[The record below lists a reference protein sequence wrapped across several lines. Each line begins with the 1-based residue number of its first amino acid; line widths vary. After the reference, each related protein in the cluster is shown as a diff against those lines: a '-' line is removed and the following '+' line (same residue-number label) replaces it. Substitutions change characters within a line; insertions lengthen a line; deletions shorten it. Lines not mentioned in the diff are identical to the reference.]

1 MKRKISIH
9 DLARELG
16 VSAATISYV
25 LNGRAA
31 EKRISADRAKTIL
44 EYVAESGYRPNR
56 MARSLRTGKSKI
68 IGMLVEDISDP
79 FFSGI
84 ARIVEAYA
92 HQYDYKI
99 FHASTENNVRVTRD
113 LLQGFRDTQ
122 VDGYIIAPPP
132 CMAHD
137 IAALLEDKLPV
148 VLFDR
153 YFPELDT
160 HNIVVDNKGGAY
172 QAALHLLENGYT
184 HIGFVTLDSEQ
195 TQMDD
200 RLIGYAS
207 AMEEQHLP
215 ACVLKVSYTMEREKQ
230 VAKHIGQYLDTQP
243 QLDALI
249 FATNY
254 LAIAGL
260 EALHGRHRKI
270 PDDMAVVGFDDNTH
284 FALFS
289 PSVSAV
295 AQPVEAI
302 SKASIAALMTVLSGE
317 AKALPAE
324 TTVLPTQL
332 IVRQSSLP
340 RTQKTTAQTTHKTA
354 SLNENSTSNL
364 KLPL

>member
-1 MKRKISIH
+1 MKRKLSIH
-9 DLARELG
+9 DIARELG

-25 LNGRAA
+25 LNGRAV
-31 EKRISADRAKTIL
+31 EKRISADRAQSIL
-44 EYVAESGYRPNR
+44 DYVAGSGYRPNR
-56 MARSLRTGKSKI
+56 MARSLRTGKSRI

-84 ARIVEAYA
+84 ARIVEAHA
-92 HQYDYKI
+92 HQHDYKI
-99 FHASTENNVRVTRD
+99 FHASTENNARVTRN
-113 LLQGFRDTQ
+113 LLRGFRDTQ

-160 HNIVVDNKGGAY
+160 HNIVVDNRGGAY
-172 QAALHLLENGYT
+172 QAALHLVENGYT
-184 HIGFVTLDSEQ
+184 KIGFVTLDSEQ
-195 TQMDD
+195 TQMND
-200 RLIGYAS
+200 RLAGYTG
-207 AMEEQHLP
+207 AMQQQGLP
-215 ACVLKVSYTMEREKQ
+215 AMVLKVSYTMEREKQ
-230 VAKHIGQYLDTQP
+230 VANCIGQFLDAQP
-243 QLDALI
+243 QLDALL

-254 LAIAGL
+254 LAIGGL
-260 EALHGRHRKI
+260 EALHLRQRRI

-284 FALFS
+284 FSLFS

-302 SKASIAALMTVLSGE
+302 SQAAIEALMTVLSGE
-317 AKALPAE
+317 VEALAAE

-332 IVRQSSLP
+332 IVRQSSVL
-340 RTQKTTAQTTHKTA
+340 RVNKQRAEMKDT
-354 SLNENSTSNL
+354 L
-364 KLPL
+364 KH